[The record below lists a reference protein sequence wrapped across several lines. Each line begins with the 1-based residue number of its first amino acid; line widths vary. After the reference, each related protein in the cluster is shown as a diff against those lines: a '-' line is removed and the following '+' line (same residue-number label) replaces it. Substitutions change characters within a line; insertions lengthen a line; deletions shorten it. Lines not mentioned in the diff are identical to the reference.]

1 MKTTFILIL
10 ISNALIILNLS
21 AQDNPLNH
29 NANCEHTINFEAK
42 LKGRV
47 FINKY
52 PGKSIQFYKNWMQ
65 GELLLSDGNI
75 VTNKVLLYNSLLDEL
90 IWRRS
95 TDYKQVILNKQAI
108 AGFTLYNS
116 DNIKVAEFQKKYLK
130 NASDSTGTFLQI
142 LTEGKISLYVKRE
155 VLFKENS
162 GEFQGKNNYY
172 LLKNGEFY
180 PLIPY
185 RWFLY
190 RLMGEDK
197 AKMKTI
203 VRKNFLFIKKEP
215 ALIKAIQLFNEES

>member
-1 MKTTFILIL
+1 MKTKFILLLIL
-10 ISNALIILNLS
+10 NTLIILNLS
-21 AQDNPLNH
+21 AQDNLFNH
-29 NANCEHTINFEAK
+29 NANCGHTINFEAK
-42 LKGRV
+42 LKGRA

-52 PGKSIQFYKNWMQ
+52 PGISIQFYKNWMQ
-65 GELLLSDGNI
+65 GELLLSDGTT
-75 VTNKVLLYNSLLDEL
+75 VTDKVLLYNSLLDEL

-116 DNIKVAEFQKKYLK
+116 DNIKVAEFKKKYLK
-130 NASDSTGTFLQI
+130 NTSDSTGTFLQI

-162 GEFQGKNNYY
+162 GEFQGKNKYY

-180 PLIPY
+180 PLIPS

-197 AKMKTI
+197 AKMKAI